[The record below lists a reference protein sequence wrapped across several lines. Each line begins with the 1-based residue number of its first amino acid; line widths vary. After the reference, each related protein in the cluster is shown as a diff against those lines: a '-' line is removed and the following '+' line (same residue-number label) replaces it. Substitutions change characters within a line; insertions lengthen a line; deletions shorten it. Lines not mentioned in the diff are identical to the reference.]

1 MISNTS
7 GLFTG
12 VKMASEKRVVVSEL
26 DEETVEALNDKERER
41 MKLLNITEESPQHIV
56 KKIRFFVDDILEKD
70 YNDEQLQ
77 EFSLQLGTIW
87 GKMVEKEYNWT
98 WNNIDFGDGDAKV
111 FLLSPKEFFCCNPL
125 YFCIK

>member
-1 MISNTS
+1 
-7 GLFTG
+7 
-12 VKMASEKRVVVSEL
+12 MASEKRVVVSEL